1 MIIETERLVVRN
13 ISLGDTASLFS
24 IFSDPEV
31 MKHIE
36 RPYTYE
42 QTEELMKEAG
52 LSLQP
57 VIYALQIEDTGELIA
72 HVIYHPFS
80 GEDCYEIGWVMAKEW
95 WGKGFAGEI
104 TRAFIH
110 KAMRD
115 GLRCLVIECDPNQE
129 ASKKIALKNGFSY
142 SGRLNNLDVYRL
154 TL

>member
-13 ISLGDTASLFS
+13 ISLGDTASLSS
-24 IFSDPEV
+24 ILSDSEV

-42 QTEELMKEAG
+42 QTEELVKEAR
-52 LSLQP
+52 LSPQP
-57 VIYALQIEDTGELIA
+57 VIYALQIEDTGELIG

-80 GEDCYEIGWVMAKEW
+80 GEDRYEIGWVIAKEW
-95 WGKGFAGEI
+95 WGKGFAEEI
-104 TRAFIH
+104 TRALIH

-154 TL
+154 KL